1 MCLCRPACLYAGG
14 GRNAGERLS
23 RKRPRHRPSD
33 AAPRGLCGGR
43 AGRAG
48 AAGRLDRLRRTL
60 YAPARTARHS
70 PPVGFVG
77 GLQKRRYAGIHRVGG
92 HALYRDRAGGGRH
105 AARSRDRRA
114 LAVPGHGRKSRWI
127 AGDRP
132 AGDREESR
140 RQPRRLAHRAL
151 LSRRVVLARGLSQR
165 PDRARRRPFGEQIL
179 HGRHRDPQYQPF
191 RHAGSHGRSG
201 EHRQCRP
208 DPRDQLL
215 HRGFPGRPFR
225 GAEFRAGFP
234 AAGRESRKADL
245 QGDAGSVGSR
255 ADRQRAYRRENLLP
269 LLAAA
274 VLPAIA
280 VQDDR
285 PAVPAQ
291 LYRRTVQGQDALF
304 GARRTDGAG
313 AGGLRQHETQPRRG
327 GRGRRIPAE
336 LPAPDPSGDLYRRRV
351 VAALCGPSRAD
362 RHAEPHLPEQPQ
374 PQIPRQR
381 RLFGG
386 EPHPAAALR
395 GAENHAA
402 G

>member
-1 MCLCRPACLYAGG
+1 MCLRCPACLYAGG

-114 LAVPGHGRKSRWI
+114 LAVPGHGRKSRRI

-208 DPRDQLL
+208 DPRDQLS
-215 HRGFPGRPFR
+215 RPTVPGR
-225 GAEFRAGFP
+225 
-234 AAGRESRKADL
+234 
-245 QGDAGSVGSR
+245 
-255 ADRQRAYRRENLLP
+255 
-269 LLAAA
+269 
-274 VLPAIA
+274 
-280 VQDDR
+280 
-285 PAVPAQ
+285 
-291 LYRRTVQGQDALF
+291 
-304 GARRTDGAG
+304 
-313 AGGLRQHETQPRRG
+313 
-327 GRGRRIPAE
+327 
-336 LPAPDPSGDLYRRRV
+336 
-351 VAALCGPSRAD
+351 
-362 RHAEPHLPEQPQ
+362 
-374 PQIPRQR
+374 
-381 RLFGG
+381 
-386 EPHPAAALR
+386 
-395 GAENHAA
+395 
-402 G
+402 